1 MPSPDPESKKVYTR
15 TGDLGLTS
23 LRTGERVAKS
33 DIRVAICGEA
43 DELNSYL
50 GLASSLSNDSG
61 LKQLVS
67 RLQNEVLS
75 IAGRLQT
82 PSLLNLEAERIAAL
96 EAEIDNLSEELDP
109 INYFILPGGSPA
121 AAACHVARTVC
132 RRVERSLVG
141 LEKQEP
147 VPGTVL
153 QYFNR
158 LADLLFVLARAFNHR
173 EGVPDIRWE
182 NQFAGE

>member
-1 MPSPDPESKKVYTR
+1 MPSPESESKKVYTR
-15 TGDLGLTS
+15 TGDLGQTS
-23 LRTGERVAKS
+23 LRTGERVPKS
-33 DIRVAICGEA
+33 DIRVAICGEV

-50 GLASSLSNDSG
+50 GLAASLTPDSG

-67 RLQNEVLS
+67 KLQNEILS

-82 PSLLNLEAERIAAL
+82 PSLLNLEPQRIEAL
-96 EAEIDNLSEELDP
+96 ETQIDTLSEDLEP
-109 INYFILPGGSPA
+109 ISYFILPGGSPA

-132 RRVERSLVG
+132 RRVERSMVG
-141 LEKQEP
+141 LEAKEP
-147 VPGTVL
+147 VPGEVL

-158 LADLLFVLARAFNHR
+158 LADLLFILARAFNHR

-182 NQFAGE
+182 NQFPA